1 MGILRGNITDCFILS
16 FRGKEFKMLAARMCS
31 IACRGLL
38 VKPIPSVAS
47 KSVSLRFNSGQAKTG
62 FSRMARRRTLKEA
75 AMAPQQG
82 TAINMGQGALAG
94 AAALGLGALAF
105 YGAGMSGEMGAV
117 DKAVVWPQYVK
128 DRIKDTYMYFGGSL
142 VATAGTAAAVFRSPA
157 AMNLV
162 TRSGFIAIGVS
173 IAAMIGS
180 SMVARSIPY
189 TPGVGSK
196 QLAWLAHC
204 AVVGAVIAP
213 ICLLGGPILTR
224 AAWYTAGMVGGLS
237 TVAVCAPSDKFLY
250 MGGPLAMGLGV
261 VFCASLGS
269 AFLPPTTA
277 LGAGMYS
284 IAMYGG
290 LILFGAFLLYD
301 TQKIIYKAERHP
313 VGYGA
318 PPFDPVNASISIYMD
333 TINIFIRIAQLLAG
347 GNRRK

>member
-1 MGILRGNITDCFILS
+1 
-16 FRGKEFKMLAARMCS
+16 MLAARLCS
-31 IACRGLL
+31 TMVRGVL
-38 VKPIPSVAS
+38 VKPIPSS
-47 KSVSLRFNSGQAKTG
+47 TTRSVIRYNSGSARSGG
-62 FSRMARRRTLKEA
+62 FSRMARRRTIKEA
-75 AMAPQQG
+75 AIAPEQG

-94 AAALGLGALAF
+94 AAVVGMGALAF
-105 YGAGMSGEMGAV
+105 YGAGMSGEVGAV
-117 DKAVVWPQYVK
+117 DKAVMWPQYVK
-128 DRIKDTYMYFGGSL
+128 DRVKDTYMYFGGSL
-142 VATAGTAAAVFRSPA
+142 VATAGTAAAIFRSPTA
-157 AMNLV
+157 LNLV
-162 TRSGFIAIGVS
+162 SRGGLMAMGVS

-189 TPGVGSK
+189 TPGVGAK
-196 QLAWLAHC
+196 QMAWLAHC

-213 ICLLGGPILTR
+213 ICMLGGPILTR

-250 MGGPLAMGLGV
+250 MGGPLAMGLGL
-261 VFCASLGS
+261 VFCASIGS

-284 IAMYGG
+284 VAMYGG

>member
-1 MGILRGNITDCFILS
+1 
-16 FRGKEFKMLAARMCS
+16 MLAARLCGT
-31 IACRGLL
+31 ACRGLL
-38 VKPIPSVAS
+38 GKPIPSVAC

-94 AAALGLGALAF
+94 AAAIGLGALAF

>member
-1 MGILRGNITDCFILS
+1 
-16 FRGKEFKMLAARMCS
+16 
-31 IACRGLL
+31 
-38 VKPIPSVAS
+38 
-47 KSVSLRFNSGQAKTG
+47 
-62 FSRMARRRTLKEA
+62 
-75 AMAPQQG
+75 MAPERG
-82 TAINMGQGALAG
+82 TAINLGQGALAG
-94 AAALGLGALAF
+94 AAAVGLGALAF

-117 DKAVVWPQYVK
+117 DKAAMWPQHVK
-128 DRIKDTYMYFGGSL
+128 DRIRDTYLYFGASL
-142 VATAGTAAAVFRSPA
+142 AATAGTAVAAFRSPA
-157 AMNLV
+157 VMNIVSRGGLMAM
-162 TRSGFIAIGVS
+162 GVS

-189 TPGVGSK
+189 QPGFGSK

-204 AVVGAVIAP
+204 AVIGLVVAP
-213 ICLLGGPILTR
+213 ICMLGGPVLTR

-261 VFCASLGS
+261 VFCASIGS

-277 LGAGMYS
+277 AGAGLYS
-284 IAMYGG
+284 VAMYGG

-301 TQKIIYKAERHP
+301 TQKIIRKAETHP
-313 VGYGA
+313 APNYYGVQMA
-318 PPFDPVNASISIYMD
+318 PYDPVNASMSIYMD

>member
-1 MGILRGNITDCFILS
+1 MGILS

-47 KSVSLRFNSGQAKTG
+47 KSVSLRFNSGQARTG
-62 FSRMARRRTLKEA
+62 FSRMARTRTLKES
-75 AMAPQQG
+75 AMAPEQG

-94 AAALGLGALAF
+94 AAALGIGALAF

-117 DKAVVWPQYVK
+117 DKSVAWPQYVK

-142 VATAGTAAAVFRSPA
+142 AATAGTAAAIFRSPA
-157 AMNLV
+157 AMSIV
-162 TRSGFIAIGVS
+162 SRGGFIALGVS

-189 TPGVGSK
+189 SPGFGSK
-196 QLAWLAHC
+196 QLAWLTHC

-250 MGGPLAMGLGV
+250 MGGPLAMGLGI
-261 VFCASLGS
+261 VFCASIGS
-269 AFLPPTTA
+269 NFLPPTTA

-284 IAMYGG
+284 IAIYGG
-290 LILFGAFLLYD
+290 LILFGGFILYD

-313 VGYGA
+313 VGYGVQKY
-318 PPFDPVNASISIYMD
+318 DPINSSMGIYTD
-333 TINIFIRIAQLLAG
+333 TINLFIRIAQILAMQG
-347 GNRRK
+347 GRRK

>member
-1 MGILRGNITDCFILS
+1 
-16 FRGKEFKMLAARMCS
+16 MLAARLCS
-31 IACRGLL
+31 TMVRGVL
-38 VKPIPSVAS
+38 VKPIPSS
-47 KSVSLRFNSGQAKTG
+47 TTRSVIRYNSGSAKSGG
-62 FSRMARRRTLKEA
+62 FSRMARRRTIKEA
-75 AMAPQQG
+75 AMAPEQG

-94 AAALGLGALAF
+94 AAVVGMGALAF
-105 YGAGMSGEMGAV
+105 YGAGMSGEVGAV
-117 DKAVVWPQYVK
+117 DKAVMWPQYVK
-128 DRIKDTYMYFGGSL
+128 DRVKDTYMYFGGSL
-142 VATAGTAAAVFRSPA
+142 VATAGTAAAIFRSPTA
-157 AMNLV
+157 LNLV
-162 TRSGFIAIGVS
+162 SRGGLMAMGVS

-189 TPGVGSK
+189 TPGVGAK
-196 QLAWLAHC
+196 QMAWLAHC

-213 ICLLGGPILTR
+213 ICMLGGPILTR

-250 MGGPLAMGLGV
+250 MGGPLAMGLGL
-261 VFCASLGS
+261 VFCASIGS

-284 IAMYGG
+284 VAMYGG